1 MNDRKQRQRV
11 PLIYREMPAVW
22 DPSFRQR
29 FYARWGRESAV
40 ISARARRVEYPDY
53 EQLLS
58 IKAAIGGTEHYFVDG
73 RRIAVDDD
81 TFLILNAG
89 RRYAS
94 RIDELS
100 PMKTFSIFFRPRLAE
115 EVLTTLGRPAEALLD
130 NPPGEVRS
138 SVEFDERLRE
148 HDCSVTPVLTFI
160 RQSLDAGEDDELWLE
175 EQLQLLLGR
184 MLRAE
189 HTHAQATELI
199 PSARPAT
206 RRELHRRLGLA
217 TTFIHTF
224 FREPIGLADMASA
237 AHLSPFHFLRL
248 FKKVH
253 GVTPST
259 YLNRKRTL
267 AAQRLIRQSAW
278 TMIEI
283 AEYVGFGSRTS
294 LFRHLKAFGGV
305 APRELRVRAVLPN

>member
-1 MNDRKQRQRV
+1 
-11 PLIYREMPAVW
+11 MPAVW
-22 DPSFRQR
+22 DPSFRKR

-40 ISARARRVEYPDY
+40 VSARTRRVEYPDY

-73 RRIAVDDD
+73 HRIPVDDD

-89 RRYAS
+89 RRYGS
-94 RIDELS
+94 RIDELN
-100 PMKTFSIFFRPRLAE
+100 PVHTFSIFFLPSVADDVLA
-115 EVLTTLGRPAEALLD
+115 TLDRPAEALLD
-130 NPPGEVRS
+130 NPPGEHRS
-138 SVEFDERLRE
+138 SIEFDERLRE
-148 HDCSVTPVLTFI
+148 HDRCVTPVLTFI
-160 RQSLDAGEDDELWLE
+160 RRSLDAGVSDDLWLE
-175 EQLQLLLGR
+175 EQLQTLLYR

-189 HTHAQATELI
+189 HAHVRVRELI

-217 TTFIHTF
+217 ITYIHSF
-224 FREPIGLADMASA
+224 FREPIGLKDMASA

-248 FKKVH
+248 FKAVY
-253 GVTPST
+253 GVTPSV

-278 TMIEI
+278 TLIEI

-305 APRELRVRAVLPN
+305 APRELRATAALPD